1 MLVITQENFHQVR
14 EEGIGN
20 GFTVSNPADGYR
32 KDNRLWFG
40 TCDTCGESVTNSS
53 LTGNGWEHNV
63 IMEQTVNENGF
74 VSYRRSKNVD
84 YCPATVVMP
93 S

>member
-1 MLVITQENFHQVR
+1 MLVITQENFWEIR
-14 EEGIGN
+14 ESGIGN

-53 LTGNGWEHNV
+53 LTGKGWEHDV
-63 IMEQTVNENGF
+63 VVGTIGTTGKIHK
-74 VSYRRSKNVD
+74 RLD